1 MNILSADSWVNATQA
16 ALCEAIADTNPA
28 DRYAAAVKFLEASG
42 TSQAIQFAETN
53 EVAPHLFH
61 ALSHG
66 ESKAQISH
74 LKTAHD
80 ETAATISEY
89 LNELDRVGDLLDS
102 ADIAMVALKNAGIAR
117 GLYPC
122 AGCCPMGDLDV
133 LVDPRHFRNAHQV
146 LVDDGFQFEFRSPFE
161 SAELDEA
168 ELGGGSEYWKL
179 LPSGKKL
186 WFELQWRPVA
196 GRWIRP
202 DQEPAAADLISRSV
216 PIEGSVVRMLSPE
229 DNLLQVALHTAK
241 HTYVRAPGFRLHTDV
256 DRIVRRQ
263 DVNWSSF
270 VDFATAINVKT
281 AVYFSLAIP
290 KAIFG
295 TPIPEDVLNDLRP
308 GTAKANY
315 MHRWLRNVDLF
326 GPLESKFSKLEYIQ
340 FNALLYDTIGGLA
353 RGVFPDSKWMKQRY
367 EFENGFLLPWY
378 HARRIGE
385 LLFRRSRT

>member
-1 MNILSADSWVNATQA
+1 M
-16 ALCEAIADTNPA
+16 LCLAIADTSP
-28 DRYAAAVKFLEASG
+28 DERYAAAVKFMEAAGESK
-42 TSQAIQFAETN
+42 AIQFAETN
-53 EVAPHLFH
+53 EVGPHLYH
-61 ALSHG
+61 ALNHG
-66 ESKAQISH
+66 ESKSDLSR
-74 LKTAHD
+74 LKAAHD
-80 ETAATISEY
+80 GTEATISEY
-89 LNELDRVGDLLDS
+89 LSELDRVGELLHD
-102 ADIAMVALKNAGIAR
+102 ADIRMVALKNAGIAR

-133 LVDPRHFRNAHQV
+133 LVDPRHFREAHQI

-216 PIEGSVVRMLSPE
+216 PIEGSVVRMLSPV
-229 DNLLQVALHTAK
+229 DNLIQVALHTAK

-263 DVNWSSF
+263 DVDWSEF
-270 VDFATAINVKT
+270 VDCARKINVKT

-295 TPIPEDVLNDLRP
+295 TPIPQEALDALRP
-308 GTAKANY
+308 SSVKVNY

-326 GPLESKFSKLEYIQ
+326 GPLESKFSKLEYIL
-340 FNALLYDTIGGLA
+340 FNALLYDSIGGLA
-353 RGVFPDSKWMKQRY
+353 RGVVPDAKWMKQRY

-378 HARRIGE
+378 HAKRIGE
-385 LLFRRSRT
+385 LLFRRSKT